1 MIKPEWH
8 FMNDK
13 QEIIW
18 CCSLCGSFNGII
30 NDTCGKCKKKRE
42 RKDKTH

>member
-13 QEIIW
+13 QEIIL
-18 CCSLCGSFNGII
+18 CCSLCGSFNVII
-30 NDTCGKCKKKRE
+30 NDTFGKCKKKRE
-42 RKDKTH
+42 PKDKTH